1 MAEYQQSVR
10 GTELKSTGLDLPKMQ
25 LRSGPNSIGYCEE
38 YISSSPIML
47 TRTGTSLAEYQQSVR
62 STELKSTGLD
72 WPKMPQRS
80 GPNSIGL
87 CEEKSK
93 ERCYVEKVEKGPS
106 SRQRFATISYRH
118 SLSFYT

>member
-1 MAEYQQSVR
+1 
-10 GTELKSTGLDLPKMQ
+10 
-25 LRSGPNSIGYCEE
+25 
-38 YISSSPIML
+38 ML

-93 ERCYVEKVEKGPS
+93 ERCYVEKVEKGPYS
-106 SRQRFATISYRH
+106 SKRFATRSSMVETMLR
-118 SLSFYT
+118 